1 MTQTKAA
8 RMGGANRGTSRSTTF
23 LRAAMIAG
31 AAALSLELLML
42 AAVPAV
48 AVAGSPDQV
57 RVAHRD
63 LDLTT
68 DAGLIVLD
76 HRINAAARTACRTP
90 DRVSDPII
98 GYRRC
103 LADTLA
109 AARSQVAGIISRRRA
124 SAGAASLSR
133 RGVH

>member
-1 MTQTKAA
+1 MTQTEAA
-8 RMGGANRGTSRSTTF
+8 RPGAADRGTCNSTAF

-31 AAALSLELLML
+31 AAALSLELMML

-48 AVAGSPDQV
+48 ARAESPDQV

-63 LDLTT
+63 LDLTSR
-68 DAGLIVLD
+68 AGLTVLD
-76 HRINAAARTACRTP
+76 HRLNTAARVACRTP

-109 AARSQVAGIISRRRA
+109 AARSQVATIISRRRG
-124 SAGAASLSR
+124 SGVGASLPR